1 MRLVYRFNIRHSDE
15 LYRLCVISKNLYNQA
30 LYTVKNELRVNNK
43 WLFYKD
49 LNAIM
54 QTTVNLEG
62 EVNYRMLKA
71 QVAQQCLMLLDKNL
85 KSYIKSIKR
94 YSKDKDGYRG
104 CPKMPRYKK
113 DANLL
118 VYPNQSCTIRDGYIF
133 LSRGLKIR
141 IPQYDEYKERLR
153 KFNQVRILP
162 KPDKSF
168 IIEIV
173 YTVENEINNTLD
185 SNAYASVDLGVNNL
199 AALVMPNGHP
209 MLFNG
214 RIVKSKNQYFNKV
227 ISDLRSKLTN
237 GQLTSKRIQ
246 GLWLRRDNLMRDI
259 FHKVSRT
266 IVNEMIRCGIGNI
279 VVGYNKGWK
288 DSISFNKKNSQA
300 FVYIPYEKLI
310 DYMKYKCEMAGI
322 RFILNEESYTSKCDA
337 LALEPICKH
346 EKYQGRRI
354 KRGLF
359 KSSTGKIINA
369 DVNGAL
375 NIMRKVVGDS
385 EIVSRIVDSGR
396 LFRPVRVN
404 VFEHIKTYE

>member
-1 MRLVYRFNIRHSDE
+1 MRLAYRFNIRRSND

-49 LNAIM
+49 LNRIM
-54 QTTVNLEG
+54 QSVTNLDG
-62 EVNYRMLKA
+62 QVNYRLLKA
-71 QVAQQCLMLLDKNL
+71 QVAQQCLMLLDKNI

-94 YSKDKDGYRG
+94 YSKDKCGYNG
-104 CPKMPRYKK
+104 CPRMPKYKK
-113 DANLL
+113 DMNLL
-118 VYPNQSCTIRDGYIF
+118 VYPNQCCTIKDGYIH
-133 LSRGLKIR
+133 LSKELKIR
-141 IPQYDEYKERLR
+141 IPQYDEYKERLQ

-162 KPDKSF
+162 MFNKSF

-199 AALVMPNGHP
+199 ATLVMPNEHP

-214 RIVKSKNQYFNKV
+214 RILKSKNQYFNKA
-227 ISDLRSKLTN
+227 ISDLKTKLTN
-237 GQLTSKRIQ
+237 GQRTSKRIR

-259 FHKVSRT
+259 FHKISRT
-266 IVNEMIRCGIGNI
+266 MVDEMIRHSIGNI

-288 DSISFNKKNSQA
+288 DSINFNKKNSQT

-310 DYMKYKCEMAGI
+310 GYLKYKCEMAGI

-359 KSSTGKIINA
+359 KSSIGKIINA

-375 NIMRKVVGDS
+375 NIMRKVVGNS

-396 LFRPVRVN
+396 LFRPIRVN
-404 VFEHIKTYE
+404 MFEHIKTYE

>member
-1 MRLVYRFNIRHSDE
+1 MRLVYRFNIKRSDE
-15 LYRLCVISKNLYNQA
+15 LYRLCAISKNLYNQA
-30 LYTVKNELRVNNK
+30 LYAVKNELRVNNK
-43 WLFYKD
+43 WLFYND
-49 LNAIM
+49 LNRIM
-54 QTTVNLEG
+54 QNLTNLDG
-62 EVNYRMLKA
+62 QVNYRFLKA

-94 YSKDKDGYRG
+94 YSKDKHGYNG
-104 CPKMPRYKK
+104 CPRMPKYKK
-113 DANLL
+113 NVNLL
-118 VYPNQSCTIRDGYIF
+118 VYSNQCCTIKNGYIH
-133 LSRGLKIR
+133 LSKELKIR

-162 KPDKSF
+162 KPSKSF
-168 IIEIV
+168 IVEIV
-173 YTVENEINNTLD
+173 YTVENEINNALD

-199 AALVMPNGHP
+199 ATLVMPNGHP

-227 ISDLRSKLTN
+227 ISDLKSKLTN
-237 GQLTSKRIQ
+237 GQRTSKRIQ

-266 IVNEMIRCGIGNI
+266 IVDEMIRYGIGNI

-288 DSISFNKKNSQA
+288 DSINFNKKNSQA
-300 FVYIPYEKLI
+300 FVYVPYEKLI
-310 DYMKYKCEMAGI
+310 DYLKYKCEMAGI

-346 EKYQGRRI
+346 EKYQGRRV

-385 EIVSRIVDSGR
+385 EIVSKIADSGR

-404 VFEHIKTYE
+404 VFSETR